1 MKTTG
6 KVVSRHLIC
15 GILRVLGTL
24 HTSQGLWLE
33 GLSRVGG
40 KGGRPCG
47 CWGTR
52 QSKALRTQLRAPWT
66 VWGKGVTP
74 LDAHVRTTPAVP
86 DKQPGTAQPPGLKLH
101 TLGVGAIPWKQTLPP
116 GPSQTP
122 ERAWMSRGRTRSG
135 VGSRRTTAESYRSQC
150 LFPDLQTSRR
160 FYCQARA
167 RSPVGSHYA
176 GAASPQ
182 PARAPTRPAPT
193 PTPAASLQGS
203 RFTATF
209 LAPGA
214 CGRRK
219 APGRQSR
226 APPHPSRSP
235 SRPASA
241 ARRAPRWGGSNS
253 GHPRRAAGPPCR
265 SQRPPT
271 GCRARAPPR
280 ASLGAALAYRPVGPF
295 GVRTNYG
302 ADQSSV

>member
-1 MKTTG
+1 MSNQDRRPARHNFPSSPLQTHQCWIKYYFRCLNIQSQPNTVRCQPKVKTTG

-150 LFPDLQTSRR
+150 LFPELQTSRR

-203 RFTATF
+203 RFTVKSKNNLTIQ
-209 LAPGA
+209 P
-214 CGRRK
+214 
-219 APGRQSR
+219 
-226 APPHPSRSP
+226 
-235 SRPASA
+235 
-241 ARRAPRWGGSNS
+241 
-253 GHPRRAAGPPCR
+253 
-265 SQRPPT
+265 
-271 GCRARAPPR
+271 
-280 ASLGAALAYRPVGPF
+280 
-295 GVRTNYG
+295 
-302 ADQSSV
+302 